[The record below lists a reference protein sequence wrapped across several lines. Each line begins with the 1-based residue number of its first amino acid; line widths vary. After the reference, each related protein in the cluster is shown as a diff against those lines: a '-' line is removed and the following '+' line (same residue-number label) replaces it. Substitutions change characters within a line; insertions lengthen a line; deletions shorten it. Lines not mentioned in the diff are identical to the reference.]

1 MTRSVS
7 FPRLTAAN
15 VPVLNPRSVFVVFI
29 NEVTNASRRV
39 ITWPRDPRVSFF
51 SNTRAKRQKKNKKRN
66 TQRTRKRKKARKEER
81 KKESKRGEVDIHAEL
96 STVAGIAPGTR
107 PIRPAKKLPGGR
119 GGGLPELPAARGT
132 EGACAR
138 FSREIRLERLF
149 SWLQL
154 SHLAAIV
161 CRSAQNSAPTV
172 RIYAAI
178 KRACAFTRSRAS
190 CCTNSPPTRQ
200 FQTIKAERV

>member
-51 SNTRAKRQKKNKKRN
+51 SNTRAKRQKKKNKKRN
-66 TQRTRKRKKARKEER
+66 TRRKRKQGR

>member
-51 SNTRAKRQKKNKKRN
+51 SSRTNTRAKRQKKKIKKE
-66 TQRTRKRKKARKEER
+66 TRGEKESKEGR